1 MSDFAAF
8 PLKAL
13 KTLSVSTKTGL
24 GNALM
29 DLQRQE
35 VTEHR
40 EIEHFETA
48 WPK

>member
-1 MSDFAAF
+1 MSDFPAF

-13 KTLSVSTKTGL
+13 KSLSVSTKTRL

-35 VTEHR
+35 ITEHR
-40 EIEHFETA
+40 ETEHFETA